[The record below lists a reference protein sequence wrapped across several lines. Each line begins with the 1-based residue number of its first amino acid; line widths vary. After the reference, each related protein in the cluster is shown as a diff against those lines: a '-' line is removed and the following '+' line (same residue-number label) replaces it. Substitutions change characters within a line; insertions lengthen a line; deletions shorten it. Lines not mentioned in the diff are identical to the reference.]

1 MPLIVCNVRAGL
13 DVQLK
18 ARLASSITDLVHETI
33 KSDLHLISVIFN
45 DLASESF
52 YNAGKP
58 GNDVLIVCN
67 IRYGRTDTAKQN
79 LSRRIS
85 ALWHDVTRHSEDHI
99 EVAVLEYHAKYVFR
113 GGQQMPEPP
122 AA

>member
-1 MPLIVCNVRAGL
+1 M

-18 ARLASSITDLVHETI
+18 ARLAAQITDLVHETI

-85 ALWHDVTRHSEDHI
+85 ALWHDVTTHSEDHI

-113 GGQQMPEPP
+113 SGRQMPEPP
-122 AA
+122 AV